1 MACERGPDS
10 LHVAHLHPVLV
21 CTHSYNLQCLDTLCP
36 SSLNIAVYVEGK
48 VAAGLKECS
57 AAIVARH
64 LNTEEEV
71 LVRYPNLQLNVDLNM
86 KFEFQIHQVEVLG
99 LPSPLVPDVKAWVA
113 WMQHIHTYTL

>member
-21 CTHSYNLQCLDTLCP
+21 CTNVHIPTCNYLQCLDIMCP

-48 VAAGLKECS
+48 VAARLKECS

-71 LVRYPNLQLNVDLNM
+71 LVRYPIIQLNVDLNM
-86 KFEFQIHQVEVLG
+86 KFEFQIH
-99 LPSPLVPDVKAWVA
+99 
-113 WMQHIHTYTL
+113 

>member
-1 MACERGPDS
+1 MRKKN
-10 LHVAHLHPVLV
+10 
-21 CTHSYNLQCLDTLCP
+21 THSSASCSLWRVSADQTHYTLHIYIPCWFVHIPTWNNLQCLDILTLCP

-71 LVRYPNLQLNVDLNM
+71 LVRQPIIQLML
-86 KFEFQIHQVEVLG
+86 
-99 LPSPLVPDVKAWVA
+99 
-113 WMQHIHTYTL
+113 TLI